1 MTDSDEPS
9 TDHPH
14 FNFDA
19 PAVLRKWASLDNQR
33 QADVT
38 GPYLLVLDECIRE
51 FMAKPAHQRHLY
63 EVHTEP
69 QAPLIADVLSG
80 QIVAELAR
88 SGFSLNFARG
98 KVEIKLKAS
107 RE

>member
-1 MTDSDEPS
+1 MTDSDERL

-14 FNFDA
+14 VSFDA
-19 PAVLRKWASLDNQR
+19 PAVLPKWASLDNHR
-33 QADVT
+33 RASAT
-38 GPYLLVLDECIRE
+38 GPYLLVEGALDECIRA

-63 EVHTEP
+63 EIHSEP

-88 SGFSLNFARG
+88 LRDFL
-98 KVEIKLKAS
+98 
-107 RE
+107 